1 VPALQLVQMLD
12 VCAPDET
19 ENVPAGQAVQAA
31 AAIKPEVPE

>member
-19 ENVPAGQAVQAA
+19 ENVPAGQAVHAPA
-31 AAIKPEVPE
+31 VVRPVVPE